1 MVLVAIQSVASP
13 NHYVRLD
20 GQGVTHLTGPG
31 GGTVNVQ
38 TFIGTYETFTLVVND
53 DGTVSFKS
61 TVFKDVFLRLDATG
75 VAAGNLLGPGGGT
88 VNAQYTAP
96 KGGLERFK
104 IHKKDDPAGKYQGVV
119 GIESAASPGR
129 YLRLDANT
137 NKVNVQGVF
146 KALEEFK
153 ILVVG
158 Q

>member
-38 TFIGTYETFTLVVND
+38 TFIGTYETYTLVEND
-53 DGTVSFKS
+53 DKTVSFKS
-61 TVFKDVFLRLDATG
+61 TVFNNVFLRLDATG
-75 VAAGNLLGPGGGT
+75 VAAGVIGPGGGI